1 MDDRLHGMQ
10 NHRLRNIISSA
21 CSVPQFVVRCLCVV
35 AAVLVVAA
43 VVASSND
50 KKPRRKTTDVRIHL
64 LHSDVLYKNAMDP
77 RAEVLVGN
85 VRLSHEGAIL
95 TCDSAKFYREDN
107 SFDAFGHVVMTQG
120 DTLKLKCDSLYYDG
134 MYMYAKARSRVEL
147 HHRATLLKTENLDYD
162 RMEGVGM
169 YLEHG
174 VIYDGESVLD
184 SDWGQY
190 TPSKHEAFFTDNVR
204 LKNPKFDLVSDTLYY
219 YTDTKLARIESP
231 TNITS
236 QDGTFVYGVRGHY
249 NTESGEAALTDRSY
263 IIKDMRK
270 IVGDSISSDKATGI
284 NEAFGHVILTD
295 DENLCM
301 LTGGYCRYEELTGL
315 AVATDSAV
323 AMDFS
328 SKDTLY
334 VHGDTLKMQTIN
346 LNTDSVY
353 RNLLAYHHVRMF
365 RNDVQGVCDSMISL
379 SRDSVTYMYGQP
391 ILWNDQ
397 QQIFG
402 EEIRIYN
409 NDSTID
415 WIHIVN
421 QAMTVER
428 LDSVSYNQVGAR
440 EMRFFFTDGEISRN
454 EAHGN
459 VYVIYFM
466 TEDDGYRI
474 GVNYTE
480 TTQMKMYITDKKV
493 QKIWMPAATST
504 LYPELLLPAD
514 KRYLGNFAWF
524 DYIRPIDKNDI
535 FLWRSKDSKNMLKA
549 TQKRSVPLQKLDNLS
564 SGT

>member
-1 MDDRLHGMQ
+1 
-10 NHRLRNIISSA
+10 
-21 CSVPQFVVRCLCVV
+21 
-35 AAVLVVAA
+35 
-43 VVASSND
+43 
-50 KKPRRKTTDVRIHL
+50 
-64 LHSDVLYKNAMDP
+64 
-77 RAEVLVGN
+77 
-85 VRLSHEGAIL
+85 
-95 TCDSAKFYREDN
+95 
-107 SFDAFGHVVMTQG
+107 
-120 DTLKLKCDSLYYDG
+120 
-134 MYMYAKARSRVEL
+134 
-147 HHRATLLKTENLDYD
+147 
-162 RMEGVGM
+162 
-169 YLEHG
+169 
-174 VIYDGESVLD
+174 
-184 SDWGQY
+184 
-190 TPSKHEAFFTDNVR
+190 
-204 LKNPKFDLVSDTLYY
+204 
-219 YTDTKLARIESP
+219 
-231 TNITS
+231 
-236 QDGTFVYGVRGHY
+236 
-249 NTESGEAALTDRSY
+249 
-263 IIKDMRK
+263 
-270 IVGDSISSDKATGI
+270 
-284 NEAFGHVILTD
+284 
-295 DENLCM
+295 
-301 LTGGYCRYEELTGL
+301 
-315 AVATDSAV
+315 
-323 AMDFS
+323 
-328 SKDTLY
+328 
-334 VHGDTLKMQTIN
+334 
-346 LNTDSVY
+346 
-353 RNLLAYHHVRMF
+353 
-365 RNDVQGVCDSMISL
+365 MISL